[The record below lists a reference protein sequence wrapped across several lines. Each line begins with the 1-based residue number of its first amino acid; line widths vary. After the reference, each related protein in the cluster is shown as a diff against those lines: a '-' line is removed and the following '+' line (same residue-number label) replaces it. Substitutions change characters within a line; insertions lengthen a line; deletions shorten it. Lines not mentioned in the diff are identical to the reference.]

1 VFDQED
7 FSGRLL
13 RSRSGHS
20 APPRRLRF
28 YGPHD
33 ILSCGPDR
41 TLMNVCVI
49 ADERTGELSQGSLL
63 KKSRKLGVSVEA
75 LRLPQVL
82 AFAAGA

>member
-1 VFDQED
+1 
-7 FSGRLL
+7 
-13 RSRSGHS
+13 
-20 APPRRLRF
+20 
-28 YGPHD
+28 
-33 ILSCGPDR
+33 
-41 TLMNVCVI
+41 MNVCVI